1 MQEAW
6 IELECPS
13 CGEQWEETLDEL
25 PSPDGEHACR
35 NCGEVRPMVELAQ
48 TERDLDILES
58 FHQG

>member
-13 CGEQWEETLDEL
+13 CGELWEAKLDDL
-25 PSPDGEHACR
+25 PGPEGEHECQ
-35 NCGEVRPMVELAQ
+35 NCGDRRPMVELAQ
-48 TERDLDILES
+48 TERELEILES